1 MIEDLTANEE
11 TKDMTVT
18 KNLGGGSLIGVP
30 IYYGNGE
37 NFGTLCG
44 MDLRPHHFTEDH
56 IDLFKAMANLLG
68 NVLDLESANNKIQTL
83 SVPFV
88 PISDEVAILPIIGD
102 VDEERT
108 DRIMEIT
115 LSESVNHN
123 LEYLILDLSGLIS
136 IDSNSTVN
144 LLKIGN
150 SLSLLGVKSILTGI
164 RPELALRAIRENS
177 DFENLTVKANLK
189 QALSSIGYSIVKS

>member
-1 MIEDLTANEE
+1 
-11 TKDMTVT
+11 MTVT

>member
-1 MIEDLTANEE
+1 MA
-11 TKDMTVT
+11 VT
-18 KNLGGGSLIGVP
+18 KSLGGGSLIGVP
-30 IYYGNGE
+30 IYYSDGT

-44 MDLRPHHFTEDH
+44 MDLRPYHFSQDH

-68 NVLDLESANNKIQTL
+68 NVLDLEKANTKIHSL

-108 DRIMEIT
+108 DQIMEIT
-115 LSESVNHN
+115 LSESVNRD
-123 LEYLILDLSGLIS
+123 LEYLVLDLSGLMN

-144 LLKIGN
+144 LMKIGK
-150 SLSLLGVKSILTGI
+150 SLKLLGVTTILTGI
-164 RPELALRAIRENS
+164 RPDLAMRAIQENS
-177 DFENLTVKANLK
+177 DFEQLIVKANLE
-189 QALSSIGYSIVKS
+189 QALESIGYSIIKS